1 MSRAEAHIRSLSMS
15 RYVMVI
21 DATKCMNCKACLV
34 ACQQRN
40 HVPLGHARNWV
51 RQTPDV
57 SSPLGF
63 AFQPGACMHCDKPL
77 CVDAC
82 PTHATY
88 KADDGSVVI
97 DKSRCIGCGSCIIA
111 CPYDARYKDTATGTA
126 DKCDYCREYSAPG
139 EVPACVRVCP
149 THCRTFGDADN
160 PEDPVSLL
168 LKENK
173 QVHVVAKNCDT
184 KPSLT
189 YLNHTIPTDWP
200 RDAEIPATVK
210 AMENVAIGT
219 RWLGGLA
226 LFGVIGVFLKQLV
239 LPSDR
244 EHGPENAHDD
254 NSRNDQGGQA

>member
-1 MSRAEAHIRSLSMS
+1 MS

-97 DKSRCIGCGSCIIA
+97 DKS
-111 CPYDARYKDTATGTA
+111 
-126 DKCDYCREYSAPG
+126 
-139 EVPACVRVCP
+139 
-149 THCRTFGDADN
+149 
-160 PEDPVSLL
+160 
-168 LKENK
+168 
-173 QVHVVAKNCDT
+173 
-184 KPSLT
+184 
-189 YLNHTIPTDWP
+189 
-200 RDAEIPATVK
+200 
-210 AMENVAIGT
+210 
-219 RWLGGLA
+219 
-226 LFGVIGVFLKQLV
+226 
-239 LPSDR
+239 
-244 EHGPENAHDD
+244 
-254 NSRNDQGGQA
+254 

>member
-97 DKSRCIGCGSCIIA
+97 DKSRCIGCGSCARA
-111 CPYDARYKDTATGTA
+111 CPYEAPYVSLESGTSRKCDFCMDLIDKGETPYCVAACPMRCLEYGDIEELRAEHGDLCAIAPIPAETGTEPNIVFTPNRLNA
-126 DKCDYCREYSAPG
+126 DGAIEGITLNEPQ
-139 EVPACVRVCP
+139 EV
-149 THCRTFGDADN
+149 
-160 PEDPVSLL
+160 VS
-168 LKENK
+168 
-173 QVHVVAKNCDT
+173 Q
-184 KPSLT
+184 
-189 YLNHTIPTDWP
+189 
-200 RDAEIPATVK
+200 TV
-210 AMENVAIGT
+210 
-219 RWLGGLA
+219 
-226 LFGVIGVFLKQLV
+226 
-239 LPSDR
+239 
-244 EHGPENAHDD
+244 
-254 NSRNDQGGQA
+254 